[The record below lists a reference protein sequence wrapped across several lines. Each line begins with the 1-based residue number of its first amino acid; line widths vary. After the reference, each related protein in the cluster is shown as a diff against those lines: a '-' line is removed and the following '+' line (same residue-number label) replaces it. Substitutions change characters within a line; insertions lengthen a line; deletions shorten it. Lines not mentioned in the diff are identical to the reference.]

1 MKRCGARVKA
11 GRTYFEN
18 DSELAPTQNME
29 IAHLNLLA
37 GWIAMLAGA
46 LSGAIIGLFF
56 HREEW
61 MGGYS
66 SFRRRMTRLGH
77 ISFWGLGFVNMLFAF
92 SVKALEPSTV
102 DLRFASGAFILG
114 LVTMPL
120 CCFLTAWRKPFRYLF
135 PVPVVSIVAGIVAFL
150 IGWVAK

>member
-1 MKRCGARVKA
+1 
-11 GRTYFEN
+11 
-18 DSELAPTQNME
+18 ME
-29 IAHLNLLA
+29 IAAANLLA

-46 LSGAIIGLFF
+46 ISGAIIGLFF

-77 ISFWGLGFVNMLFAF
+77 ISFWGLGFINMLFAF
-92 SVKALEPSTV
+92 SVKAL
-102 DLRFASGAFILG
+102 DLSGMNIRVASGAFILG

-120 CCFLTAWRKPFRYLF
+120 CCFLTAWRKPFRFLF
-135 PVPVVSIVAGIVAFL
+135 PVPVVSVVAGIVTFL
-150 IGWVAK
+150 LGWAAK